1 MTNPLK
7 NPKARIAALAVVAL
21 GAAYFM
27 LRHSSS
33 AAADP
38 TAGLPVAPDTG
49 TLPLGGMGD
58 GIGAADPTATIPGGP
73 GDVIP
78 DNGIWMAGKDLEDAL
93 RNATASIQS
102 GDYLPFGGASDPT
115 GGTTAGGDG
124 SPAAPGNYHLTKSA
138 RDAGIPVTPLR
149 DVVAP
154 KFRRIFGAPI
164 HPPEHAAGAPSPPTS
179 NVGRGRIT
187 DAIGRVTGRHGIQ
200 PPPVAPKRKHRATA
214 YRPQIGITQWARTES
229 GANVVTRPAAS
240 SIAGVRLPL
249 AFPTVTGPARTSS
262 VAPVRVTTRQQPAA
276 TSSRLVTSTQRITLA
291 PTVRA
296 GTRRAE

>member
-154 KFRRIFGAPI
+154 KFRRIFGARTRRRRAVAADLERRPRTDYRRDR
-164 HPPEHAAGAPSPPTS
+164 PRDRPARDTAAAG
-179 NVGRGRIT
+179 
-187 DAIGRVTGRHGIQ
+187 
-200 PPPVAPKRKHRATA
+200 RAEA
-214 YRPQIGITQWARTES
+214 EASRDRA
-229 GANVVTRPAAS
+229 PAANRDH
-240 SIAGVRLPL
+240 AMG
-249 AFPTVTGPARTSS
+249 AD
-262 VAPVRVTTRQQPAA
+262 
-276 TSSRLVTSTQRITLA
+276 
-291 PTVRA
+291 
-296 GTRRAE
+296 